1 MPYIN
6 VGKENSGNIDLYY
19 EDHGSGKPV
28 VLIHGYPLSG
38 ASWEKQVP
46 VLLEAGQRVI
56 TYDRRGFGKSSQPT
70 TGYNYDTF
78 AEDLHKLVTQLDLR
92 DFALVGFSMGGGE
105 VARYL
110 GKYGSKGVSKAVI
123 ISGVPPFLLKT
134 PDNPE
139 GVDGSVFEGIQKA
152 IVADR
157 YAFFTDFFNNF
168 YNTDLLLGKRVSQQA
183 VQSSWNLA
191 AGASATA
198 SLACVPTWH
207 EDFRKDLSRIEV
219 PTLVI
224 HGDADRIVP
233 ISASGLRTA
242 KLIKGAR
249 LLVVKDGPHCISW
262 THADQV
268 NSELVNFL
276 GKGVAQRAVSASQNE
291 AVA

>member
-1 MPYIN
+1 MPYVT
-6 VGKENSGNIDLYY
+6 VGKENSGNIDLFY

-46 VLLEAGQRVI
+46 VLLDAGHRVI
-56 TYDRRGFGKSSQPT
+56 AYDRRGFGKSSQPT

-78 AEDLHKLVTQLDLR
+78 AEDLHKLITQLELR

-110 GKYGSKGVSKAVI
+110 GKYGSKGVSKAAI

-139 GVDGSVFEGIQKA
+139 GLDSSVFEGIQKA

-157 YAFFTDFFNNF
+157 YAFFTDFFKNF
-168 YNTDLLLGKRVSQQA
+168 YNLDVLLGKRVSGQV
-183 VQSSWNLA
+183 VQSSWNVA
-191 AGASATA
+191 ASSSAVA

-207 EDFRKDLSRIEV
+207 EDFRNDVARIDV

-224 HGDADRIVP
+224 QGDADRILP
-233 ISASGLRTA
+233 IAASGLRAA

-249 LLVVKDGPHCISW
+249 LLVVKDGPHCITW
-262 THADQV
+262 THAEQV
-268 NSELVNFL
+268 NTELLEFL
-276 GKGVAQRAVSASQNE
+276 GKVKQGSR
-291 AVA
+291 